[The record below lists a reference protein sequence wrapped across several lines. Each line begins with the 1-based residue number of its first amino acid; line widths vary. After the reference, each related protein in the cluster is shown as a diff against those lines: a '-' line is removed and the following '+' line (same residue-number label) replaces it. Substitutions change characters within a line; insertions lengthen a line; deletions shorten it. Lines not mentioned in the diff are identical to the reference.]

1 MQYLA
6 NKLSFG
12 FTSAKMDQFSP
23 FNQVQSLSFS
33 TSMILKIKEVVSSP
47 IEGESLAVNLNTL
60 LPLLLSYR
68 PIP

>member
-6 NKLSFG
+6 NKLNFG

-33 TSMILKIKEVVSSP
+33 TSMILKIKEVDSSL
-47 IEGESLAVNLNTL
+47 IAGEFLDVNLNTS
-60 LPLLLSYR
+60 LPLSSLYR
-68 PIP
+68 PLP